1 MLLAIVVMCALVA
14 AWTVYPLLTGRANPS
29 SDGELESN
37 SKAAA
42 WKQEKDRLVG
52 EMVALDI
59 ALSENRIDVSDHNEQ
74 RNRLMSEA
82 EEAAARLGK
91 SRKVESS
98 TPPARNYPRLGLA
111 VALAVIVSASSLAL
125 LLNRNDVRSDSNPHA
140 DGRIPLP
147 STMAGM
153 TPATPPSASQGNR
166 GPMIGPGGTP
176 DVGAMV
182 ARLES
187 RVNAGN
193 PSIDDVIMLARSYR
207 VLDREDESVALY
219 RKAQTMAPD
228 DPGIRLVLASAL
240 IRSEK
245 DTYIDEGEKIVDDLL
260 ASDPKK
266 PEALWLKSLGLVK
279 RHEIDEARKTL
290 TQLSALVEEDSK
302 AKIAVTGLLRE
313 LDTASAGSTNPDA
326 KSTTPA
332 PSE

>member
-1 MLLAIVVMCALVA
+1 MLLAIVVMCALFA
-14 AWTVYPLLTGRANPS
+14 AWTVYPFLTGRTNHP

-91 SRKVESS
+91 SRAVESR

-147 STMAGM
+147 STMSG
-153 TPATPPSASQGNR
+153 TPQASPPASQDNR
-166 GPMIGPGGTP
+166 GPMIGADGTP

-207 VLDREDESVALY
+207 VLNREDESVALY

-228 DPGIRLVLASAL
+228 DPAIRLVLASAL

-245 DTYIDEGEKIVDDLL
+245 DAYLDEGEKIVDDLL

-279 RHEIDEARKTL
+279 RHEIDEARLTL
-290 TQLSALVEEDSK
+290 TRLSALVAEDSK

-313 LDTASAGSTNPDA
+313 LDTASAGSTDPDA
-326 KSTTPA
+326 GSATPA
-332 PSE
+332 PNE

>member
-1 MLLAIVVMCALVA
+1 MLLAIVVMCALFA
-14 AWTVYPLLTGRANPS
+14 AWTVYPLLTGRANHR
-29 SDGELESN
+29 SDGGLEGN
-37 SKAAA
+37 SKATE

-59 ALSENRIDVSDHNEQ
+59 ALSENRIDVYDHNEQ

-82 EEAAARLGK
+82 EDAAARLSK
-91 SRKVESS
+91 SRTVESN

-147 STMAGM
+147 STMAG
-153 TPATPPSASQGNR
+153 TPQASPPPASQGNG
-166 GPMIGPGGTP
+166 GPMVGPDGTP

-187 RVNAGN
+187 RVNAGD
-193 PSIDDVIMLARSYR
+193 PSINDVIMLARSYR
-207 VLDREDESVALY
+207 VLNREDESVALY

-228 DPGIRLVLASAL
+228 DPAIRLVLASAL

-245 DTYIDEGEKIVDDLL
+245 DAYLDEGEKIVDDLL

-266 PEALWLKSLGLVK
+266 PEALWLKSLGLVR
-279 RHEIDEARKTL
+279 RHEIDAARKTL
-290 TQLSALVEEDSK
+290 TQLSALVAEDSK

-313 LDTASAGSTNPDA
+313 LDTASAGSTNSDA
-326 KSTTPA
+326 NSAKPA
-332 PSE
+332 PNE